1 MEPLFDKQM
10 DELRE
15 AFVRQR
21 FAEPN
26 VFGRPDIEKWLEE
39 QRKNLG
45 KGIDF
50 DPWECDGFDHYA
62 LAVSGNDAPEICRSV
77 VMLLRTCVTAS
88 THKPDWSEQDSSTSN
103 FVELLEM
110 LRAGGTEV
118 FYSTSPAQN
127 DFLAVV
133 IIGEKPYIAAKQ
145 MHGDKSEVASFSKTN
160 VIAGLHLLDEEIRS
174 ERPKAAQ
181 ALKYLLNQYRLAI
194 AAARESAQRDFDEAV
209 AVSADGTKIV
219 RAKWVFVA
227 EGYRPTSGQL
237 FPANAFRQSKIR
249 CGPTINH
256 VNIEHWMLDQISLDR
271 RALTL
276 DRFLKYI
283 LICWG
288 RSSVVNVIFLVSN
301 TMCRDILQPGETIL
315 FVDKNNYPF
324 PLPDGGREIRV

>member
-1 MEPLFDKQM
+1 MKPLFDKPI

-26 VFGRPDIEKWLEE
+26 IFGRPDIEEWLES
-39 QRKNLG
+39 QRENLG
-45 KGIDF
+45 KGIDV
-50 DPWECDGFDHYA
+50 DPWECDGFNHYA
-62 LAVSGNDAPEICRSV
+62 LAVSGDDATEICTSV
-77 VMLLRTCVTAS
+77 VVLLREHVTAS

-110 LRAGGTEV
+110 LRAGGAEV

-181 ALKYLLNQYRLAI
+181 ALKYLLDQYRLAI

-209 AVSADGTKIV
+209 AVSADGTKIEKADWIVVAILDENRAMVYPAEAFLENKILLSPTTGRMALRRTDTQMYSIDEYV
-219 RAKWVFVA
+219 RWVLRVDTI
-227 EGYRPTSGQL
+227 RHQL
-237 FPANAFRQSKIR
+237 NNGLQCLDP
-249 CGPTINH
+249 
-256 VNIEHWMLDQISLDR
+256 IEYFDDR
-271 RALTL
+271 SRLLTL
-276 DRFLKYI
+276 ARF
-283 LICWG
+283 CP
-288 RSSVVNVIFLVSN
+288 S
-301 TMCRDILQPGETIL
+301 
-315 FVDKNNYPF
+315 
-324 PLPDGGREIRV
+324 PLPDGGREIKV